1 MVGGNPRHDA
11 YGFRYWDKPGPF
23 AEYNSTGLLGRWEGF
38 LACVW
43 NASFAVVGPEYL
55 SMVAAEAKRPRS
67 YIKAAY
73 KTVYMRFGIFFIGS
87 ALCVGIVIA
96 HNDPLLESIAR
107 GNASG
112 GGTAAASPYVIAMQN
127 LGIDR
132 FPHVV
137 NALLCTS
144 IFSAGNTYAYCASRS
159 LYSLALSGRA
169 PKIFT
174 KCTTRGV
181 PHYCLAV
188 SMLFSILAFLQ
199 VSTKTANALSTL
211 IGLVTSSA
219 FINYIIMSTTYVFWW
234 QATKAQSF
242 DRSKLPYKGW
252 FQPYCA
258 WVSLTFYICV
268 TGTYGYTSL
277 RTWDA
282 ASFFGAYTMVILSP
296 CLFFCWKIMTNSKMV
311 KPEEADLAWDAPIVD
326 TYEASFTT
334 PPVTFW
340 VEMAQLIGLKKTKNG
355 NDQREV

>member
-1 MVGGNPRHDA
+1 MYVVANSTPPSLRSCDLHADESTIPSILNALVVSMYGEAEFWLSGGKVILLFALFFFTFITMVGGNPRHDA

-127 LGIDR
+127 LGIDG

-144 IFSAGNTYAYCASRS
+144 IFSAGNTLGTHTAQAG
-159 LYSLALSGRA
+159 A
-169 PKIFT
+169 
-174 KCTTRGV
+174 CTLW
-181 PHYCLAV
+181 H
-188 SMLFSILAFLQ
+188 
-199 VSTKTANALSTL
+199 
-211 IGLVTSSA
+211 
-219 FINYIIMSTTYVFWW
+219 
-234 QATKAQSF
+234 
-242 DRSKLPYKGW
+242 
-252 FQPYCA
+252 
-258 WVSLTFYICV
+258 
-268 TGTYGYTSL
+268 
-277 RTWDA
+277 
-282 ASFFGAYTMVILSP
+282 
-296 CLFFCWKIMTNSKMV
+296 
-311 KPEEADLAWDAPIVD
+311 
-326 TYEASFTT
+326 
-334 PPVTFW
+334 
-340 VEMAQLIGLKKTKNG
+340 
-355 NDQREV
+355 